1 MKAVMGSIDLALF
14 ENMESKQKQINIAFD
29 KLLG

>member
-1 MKAVMGSIDLALF
+1 MKAVMGSIDLAVF
-14 ENMESKQKQINIAFD
+14 ENTENKQKQINIAFD